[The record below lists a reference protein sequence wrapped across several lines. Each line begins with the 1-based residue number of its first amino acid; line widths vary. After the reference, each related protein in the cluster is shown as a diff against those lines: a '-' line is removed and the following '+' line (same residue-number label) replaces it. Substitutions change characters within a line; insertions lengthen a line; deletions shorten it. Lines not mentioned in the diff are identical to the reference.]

1 MTSGISVEQVIVDL
15 RDNRLLLDLN
25 RPLGGL
31 NTTSATVDIGAFGRL
46 IGVEIGGVY
55 LVVAEAVPGSE
66 LQGRSVEIAVEIVR
80 EGRRVAIPRRGEG
93 WELSFPSG
101 NECWR
106 HRNEQGQV
114 VELCSIV
121 ATA

>member
-66 LQGRSVEIAVEIVR
+66 LQGRSVEIVR